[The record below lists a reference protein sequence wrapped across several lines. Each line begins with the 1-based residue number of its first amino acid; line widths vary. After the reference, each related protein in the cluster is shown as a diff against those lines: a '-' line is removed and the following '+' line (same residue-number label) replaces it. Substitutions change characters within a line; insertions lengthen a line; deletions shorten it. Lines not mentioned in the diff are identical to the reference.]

1 MPNRLASRCD
11 MMPAQEGIKAT
22 NAKEVEIKN
31 TRPGFQFNTV
41 AISVEIMT
49 IESMIQNVSCTG
61 STIGQSILFA
71 ILRNGFI
78 RRANTERHR
87 CK

>member
-22 NAKEVEIKN
+22 NAKAVEMKN
-31 TRPGFQFNTV
+31 TRPGFHFNTV
-41 AISVEIMT
+41 AINVEIMMIET
-49 IESMIQNVSCTG
+49 IIQNVSCTG
-61 STIGQSILFA
+61 STIGQSILVA

-78 RRANTERHR
+78 RRANSERHR